1 MANKKIVIISLIF
14 IAIISIIL
22 YVAFGR
28 KKKII
33 NINCTLEK
41 DNYSI
46 VNTISLKDDN
56 YYLDINYSYT
66 YDNMNSVVDKYD
78 SVNSYLNLLKK
89 NMKMETDIKRDGYKL
104 EYKMSGKLKDFN
116 NNDLVSKEIED
127 LLDLKEIHDFKTYYE
142 ELNYVCD

>member
-22 YVAFGR
+22 YVTFGR
-28 KKKII
+28 KKEVTNLKCI
-33 NINCTLEK
+33 LEK

-46 VNTISLKDDN
+46 VNLISMKDDELYLAIN
-56 YYLDINYSYT
+56 YYYI
-66 YDNMNSVVDKYD
+66 YDNMDSVVDKYD

-89 NMKMETDIKRDGYKL
+89 NMKIETDIKRDGYKL

-116 NNDLVSKEIED
+116 NKDLVSKEIED